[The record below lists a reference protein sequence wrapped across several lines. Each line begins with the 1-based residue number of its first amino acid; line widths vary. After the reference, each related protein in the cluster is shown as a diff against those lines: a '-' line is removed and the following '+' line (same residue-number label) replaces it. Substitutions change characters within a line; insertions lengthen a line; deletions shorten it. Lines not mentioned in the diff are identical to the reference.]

1 MKEKNV
7 FNQWKLV
14 RAQRYW
20 RQKQI
25 DAITEAVHAFQPEGD
40 SREARVFGFVAIYL
54 AFIAQYL
61 EDAVQP
67 DIDKAEQRLNKLHEL
82 VGEAPVD
89 HDLAHSL
96 GVFEAAN
103 ITGMAVA
110 ELLTRAQRAL
120 SHSTALT
127 LGQYSGIGLPL
138 YSNDAGEDLV
148 VACLQTGDAAISA
161 MALNIKRCASLATTY
176 DVRAENVLQFLTP
189 SISSYANALT
199 MTTSA
204 RAFMKTAQLVNQP
217 LSKDGVFEN
226 DPAHNA
232 QTKEI
237 QVARALA
244 AGIAADIIIANTQT
258 GELWNVQ
265 CLN

>member
-14 RAQRYW
+14 KAQRYW

-25 DAITEAVHAFQPEGD
+25 EAITEAVNAFQSEGD
-40 SREARVFGFVAIYL
+40 SKEARIFGYAAIYL

-61 EDAVQP
+61 EDVVKP
-67 DIDKAEQRLNKLHEL
+67 DIEAAERLLNKLPDL
-82 VGEAPVD
+82 IGEAPVD
-89 HDLAHSL
+89 HNLAHSL

-103 ITGMAVA
+103 ITGLAVA

-127 LGQYSGIGLPL
+127 LGQHSGLGLPMF
-138 YSNDAGEDLV
+138 SNDSGEDLF
-148 VACLQTGDAAISA
+148 VACMETSDAAVSILA
-161 MALNIKRCASLATTY
+161 QNIKRCASQTEIY
-176 DVRAENVLQFLTP
+176 DVRAENVLEFLTP
-189 SISSYANALT
+189 SISSYANAVT

-217 LSKDGVFEN
+217 LGKEGVFEN
-226 DPAHNA
+226 DPAHNL

-244 AGIAADIIIANTQT
+244 AGSAADIIIANIQT